1 MYITITMDN
10 AWTKIHRENIKMS
23 NFEPKESLVI
33 AEYIVNA
40 QLMPRTKWS
49 ANFIIICAINEL

>member
-1 MYITITMDN
+1 MDN

-23 NFEPKESLVI
+23 NFEPEESLVI
-33 AEYIVNA
+33 ATYIVNA